1 MTDSRIHI
9 GIVHYPG
16 AMLSAVQGLAEQFYL
31 ANRMCRQQR
40 MEERFKTHL
49 CDSLDIPE
57 RGRDGL
63 VPLQVLILPPS
74 LDDELY
80 ASPSTLLVEWLR
92 ENHRNGAIICSVCA
106 GAFVLAETGLLDG
119 RRVTTHWALADELSR
134 KFPDI
139 TVDSSR
145 ILIND
150 GDVVTAGGLMSWVD
164 LGLELVA
171 QFSNSKVM
179 RQLGKYL
186 IVDTGDREQSYYQ
199 SFTPRLD
206 HGDDVIVRVQHRL
219 QRGYNRPVKIG
230 ELAEQVHLTERTF
243 LRRFVRATGL
253 KPVQYLQHLRIQKAC
268 DLIETS
274 NLPVERVAEHV
285 GYEDLSAF
293 RKTFIKI
300 TGQTPREFK
309 QRFVRELPA
318 R

>member
-1 MTDSRIHI
+1 
-9 GIVHYPG
+9 
-16 AMLSAVQGLAEQFYL
+16 MLSAVQGLAEQFYL
-31 ANRMCRQQR
+31 ANRICRQHG
-40 MEERFKTHL
+40 MGDRFKTHL

-57 RGRDGL
+57 NGCDGL
-63 VPLQVLILPPS
+63 APLQVIILPPC
-74 LDDELY
+74 LDDEAY
-80 ASPSTLLVEWLR
+80 ASPSTILVQWLQ

-119 RRVTTHWALADELSR
+119 RRVTTHWALADELA
-134 KFPDI
+134 KGFPKA

-145 ILIND
+145 LLIND
-150 GDVVTAGGLMSWVD
+150 GDVITAGGLMSWID

-171 QFSNSKVM
+171 QFSNSQIM

-186 IVDTGDREQSYYQ
+186 IVDTGDREQSFYQ
-199 SFTPRLD
+199 SFSPKLD
-206 HGDDVIVRVQHRL
+206 HGDDVIVKVQHHL
-219 QRGYNRPVKIG
+219 QRGYNEPVKIG
-230 ELAEQVHLTERTF
+230 DLAERAHLTERTF

-253 KPVQYLQHLRIQKAC
+253 KPVQYLQNLRIQKAC

-274 NLPVERVAEHV
+274 NLPFERVAEEV

-309 QRFVRELPA
+309 HRFVREHPVRQNSLTQ
-318 R
+318 